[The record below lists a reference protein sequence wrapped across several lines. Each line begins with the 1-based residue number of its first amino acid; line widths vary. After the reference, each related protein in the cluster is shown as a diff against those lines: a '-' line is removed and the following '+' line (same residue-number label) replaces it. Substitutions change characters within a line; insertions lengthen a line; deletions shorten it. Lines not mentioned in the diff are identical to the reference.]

1 MKRERNTTVTG
12 DAFDE
17 EIIEVVWEKAAIIED
32 KDPAEYWC
40 DIFGNEVCRESFS
53 KQSIMGWEIDH
64 IKPVAK
70 GGTDELSNLQVLQ
83 SKANAIKGDN
93 YPWP

>member
-17 EIIEVVWEKAAIIED
+17 EIVEAVWSNAAIIDD
-32 KDPAEYWC
+32 KDPAEYRR
-40 DIFGNEVCRESFS
+40 DIFGNEICRESLG

-70 GGTDELSNLQVLQ
+70 GGTDDLSNLQVLQ
-83 SKANAIKGDN
+83 SKANVIKGDN

>member
-1 MKRERNTTVTG
+1 MKRERNTTVSGNT
-12 DAFDE
+12 FDE
-17 EIIEVVWEKAAIIED
+17 KIVEAVWSKAAIIKG
-32 KDPAEYWC
+32 KDPAEYRS
-40 DIFGNEVCRESFS
+40 DIFGNKVCRDSFG

-70 GGTDELSNLQVLQ
+70 GGTDDLSNLQVLQ

>member
-1 MKRERNTTVTG
+1 MKRARNTTVTG

-17 EIIEVVWEKAAIIED
+17 EIVEAVWIKAAIIDD
-32 KDPAEYWC
+32 KDPTEYRC
-40 DIFGNEVCRESFS
+40 DIFGNEVCRDSYG
-53 KQSIMGWEIDH
+53 KQSIMGWEVDH

-70 GGTDELSNLQVLQ
+70 GGTDDLSNLQVLQ